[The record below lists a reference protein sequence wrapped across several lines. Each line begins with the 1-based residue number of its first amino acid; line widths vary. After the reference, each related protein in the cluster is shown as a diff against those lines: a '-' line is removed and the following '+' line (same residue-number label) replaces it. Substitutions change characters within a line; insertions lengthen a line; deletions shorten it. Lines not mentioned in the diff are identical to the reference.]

1 MTESLSSRFLPRR
14 GPARW
19 VALPALA
26 LVLVALAWFGLDRYR
41 AARQTEGDYI
51 YAKVERGDIEDL
63 VTATG
68 SLQPRDYVDV
78 GAQVSGQ
85 LERIVVKVGDTVAE
99 GDLLAEIDATQS
111 EARVAANRASL
122 KAQESQLVERRNAL
136 AKAERDH
143 QRQLNLRKEDATTE
157 EAVQNAETALI
168 SARQAISTLR
178 AQIEQQRASMRVEEA
193 NLKYTRI
200 LAPMAG
206 TVVSITAKQGQTL
219 NTNQQ
224 APTILRIADLS
235 TMSVQTQVSEADVAK
250 LVTGMRA
257 YFTTLG
263 SQGRRWYGTLSRV
276 EPTPTVQNN
285 VVLYNALFEV
295 QNDGGTLLPQ
305 MTAQVFFVR
314 AEARDVLALPMSALQ
329 QGQQYLQQQR
339 RDRGTA
345 ADDDSA
351 GTATDR
357 RVAASSAPAD
367 GGRLRRTAST
377 GTGGD
382 ARPAGLAD
390 AATPRLAVDGH
401 ADGNGDNNAA
411 DDRSSTADGASRR
424 PRRSGADGE
433 RPRRPDG
440 GSGPRFS
447 PEQIEQFRKMR
458 QQRLDRDG
466 GGSGFG
472 SARTPEGGWS
482 RPDAADR
489 SRPGTAS
496 GSQPDTA
503 DRSRSGVAGGSQ
515 SDVAGAATRQRRG
528 TVLVKQADGKVVP
541 REVVVG
547 VTNRVHGEVLSGLQ
561 EGEEVVAGRRETEAP
576 AASSSSQ
583 AGSNRQGSAGGIPG
597 GGMPGGGFPGGGFPG
612 GGPR

>member
-1 MTESLSSRFLPRR
+1 MTDLPSSRLLPRR

-19 VALPALA
+19 AALSALA
-26 LVLVALAWFGLDRYR
+26 LGLVALAGFGLDRYR
-41 AARQTEGDYI
+41 AGKQGEGDYI

-224 APTILRIADLS
+224 APTLLRIADLS

-339 RDRGTA
+339 RDKGTA

-351 GTATDR
+351 SATIDR
-357 RVAASSAPAD
+357 RAAAASSAPPE
-367 GGRLRRTAST
+367 GERLRRTAST
-377 GTGGD
+377 GSGGD
-382 ARPAGLAD
+382 ARPAVLVD
-390 AATPRLAVDGH
+390 AATPPS
-401 ADGNGDNNAA
+401 AA
-411 DDRSSTADGASRR
+411 DDAAADVRPPVTESGS
-424 PRRSGADGE
+424 PRRRRDAAGADVNGGGNGDGE
-433 RPRRPDG
+433 RPRQRQRQRRLDG
-440 GSGPRFS
+440 TDGARLS
-447 PEQIEQFRKMR
+447 PEQIERFRQMR
-458 QQRLDRDG
+458 QQRL
-466 GGSGFG
+466 SP
-472 SARTPEGGWS
+472 SQ
-482 RPDAADR
+482 PD
-489 SRPGTAS
+489 AS
-496 GSQPDTA
+496 GS
-503 DRSRSGVAGGSQ
+503 
-515 SDVAGAATRQRRG
+515 ATRQRRG

-561 EGEEVVAGRRETEAP
+561 EGEEVVAGRREAEAP
-576 AASSSSQ
+576 AASSSQS
-583 AGSNRQGSAGGIPG
+583 GSNRQGNAGGIPG
-597 GGMPGGGFPGGGFPG
+597 AGMPGGGFPGGGFPG